1 MRWLV
6 RHLSPERVESLARS
20 GQAIIVD
27 VRESSEYRSGH
38 IPRAK
43 HIALS
48 QLLHRLR
55 EVPKD
60 KMVVVVCRS
69 GSRSS
74 RAAELL
80 MAAGFRNVYNMQG
93 GMQRWTGPVATV

>member
-1 MRWLV
+1 MV
-6 RHLSPERVESLARS
+6 RHLSSERVEQMARS
-20 GQAIIVD
+20 GQAVIVD
-27 VRESSEYRSGH
+27 VREASEYRSGH

-43 HIALS
+43 HISLG
-48 QLLHRLR
+48 QLVHRLR

-60 KMVVVVCRS
+60 RPVVVVCRS

-80 MAAGFRNVYNMQG
+80 MEAGYRNVYNLSG
-93 GMQRWTGPVATV
+93 GMQKWSGPVES